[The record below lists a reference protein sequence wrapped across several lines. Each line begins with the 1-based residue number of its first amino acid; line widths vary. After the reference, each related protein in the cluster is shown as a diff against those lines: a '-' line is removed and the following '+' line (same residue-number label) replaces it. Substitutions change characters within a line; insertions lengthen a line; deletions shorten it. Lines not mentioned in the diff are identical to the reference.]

1 MQGWCVE
8 NAQLSIVASDPQGF
22 PLTITGTAGQP
33 FSCGASC
40 IVALPEGTGTTSFT
54 ISSTSGRTASGS
66 LNWKYDASL
75 PTSAV
80 QFDGTAGAN
89 GWYVS
94 AVTVSGIGT
103 DTVSGMATLEVS
115 VNGGA
120 WQPSVILLDGV
131 YRVQSRS
138 TDNAGWEM
146 LSAVQTVRVDTLKP
160 ELEMVPDQT
169 KGGKDYFHRAVT
181 VSLKGT
187 DAGSGV
193 ARVEYRLDGGNWV
206 NATSLTISTDGGH
219 GLEGRVTDNAGNVTW
234 KVIPVYIDTIPPV
247 AAFVLPV
254 PNSTAIESG
263 TVLVGGNA
271 SDIGSGVERVEL
283 SLDQGKTWQ
292 TLPLVN
298 EIWNYNWDTLNIPN
312 GRYQVIARAWDIA
325 GNVQSPVASITL
337 VVDNQVPDK
346 ATATLPAFTDI
357 PLTATYT
364 STPTP
369 SPTTTITATPTH
381 HIQPTQTI
389 TTTPRP
395 TTTATPVS
403 VSTRTEKP
411 LLLWPTVGLIGILTA
426 LASASLTDH
435 RPQALRMIGKTFHQ
449 IVAQKKLDAGE

>member
-1 MQGWCVE
+1 M
-8 NAQLSIVASDPQGF
+8 
-22 PLTITGTAGQP
+22 
-33 FSCGASC
+33 
-40 IVALPEGTGTTSFT
+40 ALPEGTGTTSFT

-75 PTSAV
+75 PTSTV
-80 QFDGTAGAN
+80 QLNGTAGAN
-89 GWYVS
+89 GWYIS

-187 DAGSGV
+187 DGGSGV

-206 NATSLTISTDGGH
+206 NANSLTISTDGGH

-254 PNSTAIESG
+254 PNSTVIESG

-271 SDIGSGVERVEL
+271 SDIGSGVDRVEL
-283 SLDQGKTWQ
+283 SLDQGKTWM

-298 EIWNYNWDTLNIPN
+298 QIWNYEWNTLNIPN
-312 GRYQVIARAWDIA
+312 GRYPVIARAWDIA
-325 GNVQSPVASITL
+325 GNVQSPVASIT
-337 VVDNQVPDK
+337 VIVDNRVPDK
-346 ATATLPAFTDI
+346 ATATLPFVTNI
-357 PLTATYT
+357 SLTLTSTKT

-369 SPTTTITATPTH
+369 TTTITTTLTP
-381 HIQPTQTI
+381 HIQPTQTM
-389 TTTPRP
+389 TVTPTP
-395 TTTATPVS
+395 TATAAPVS
-403 VSTRTEKP
+403 ASTPIGKP
-411 LLLWPTVGLIGILTA
+411 ISFWPTVGLIGFLMA
-426 LASASLTDH
+426 LASASLTDR
-435 RPQALRMIGKTFHQ
+435 RPQALRFIGQTCNQ
-449 IVAQKKLDAGE
+449 IVVQHKLDDGE